1 MKSNVIKVNSQG
13 EGITEALTM
22 TEGIAQACG
31 LDKKQSLQLRLL
43 SEELFGMLKGIA
55 GEVEAAYW
63 LIEDKKSFEL
73 HMKSDISMT
82 DDMKKQLIAAST
94 SGKNDAARGFMGK
107 IRVMIASYLST
118 TKEALPYAMMNAAI
132 AYPMTGMAASDTS
145 MMWSMEGYRDIVT
158 EQMKSNDDAKEAWD
172 ELEKSIIANI
182 ADDIKVK
189 VVGSTVEIIVNKS
202 F

>member
-1 MKSNVIKVNSQG
+1 MLASEFIN
-13 EGITEALTM
+13 TM
-22 TEGIAQACG
+22 V
-31 LDKKQSLQLRLL
+31 
-43 SEELFGMLKGIA
+43 FGMLKGIA

-73 HMKSDISMT
+73 HMKADISMT
-82 DDMKKQLIAAST
+82 DDMRKQLIAAST

-132 AYPMTGMAASDTS
+132 AYPMTGMASDSS

-158 EQMKSNDDAKEAWD
+158 EQMKSSDDAKEAWD